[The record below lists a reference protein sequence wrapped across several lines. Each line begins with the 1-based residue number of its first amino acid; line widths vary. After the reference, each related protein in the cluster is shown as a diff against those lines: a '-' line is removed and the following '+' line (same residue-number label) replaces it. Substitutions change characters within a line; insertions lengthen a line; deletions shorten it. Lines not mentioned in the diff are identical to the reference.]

1 MRIQECSAIVTGGA
15 SGLGNGTAQV
25 LARAGARVVIVD
37 LPSSRG
43 EEAAAELGGVFAPA
57 DVTDQE
63 QVQAA
68 VEKAQALAPL
78 RITVNCAGI
87 ATAGRTVGREGPL
100 GLDGFERTIRINLIG
115 TFNVTRLAAAAMA
128 QNDPVDTQSLPG
140 VPATNERGVIVNT
153 ASVAAYDGQIGQAAY
168 SASKG
173 GVASMT
179 LPIARDLS
187 KLFIRVMTIAPG
199 IMKTPM
205 MAGMPEDV
213 QRSLEE
219 QIPHPSRMGT
229 PAEYA
234 ALVRHIVENP
244 LLNGEVIR
252 LDGAIRMQPK

>member
-1 MRIQECSAIVTGGA
+1 MQIQECSALVTGGA
-15 SGLGNGTAQV
+15 SGLGKGAATV
-25 LARAGARVVIVD
+25 LASAGARVVIVD
-37 LPSSRG
+37 LPSSPG
-43 EEAAAELGGVFAPA
+43 EQVAAELGGVFVPT
-57 DVTDQE
+57 DVTDAA
-63 QVQAA
+63 QVQSAVDAA
-68 VEKAQALAPL
+68 QSLAPL
-78 RITVNCAGI
+78 RVVVNCAGI

-100 GLDGFERTIRINLIG
+100 DLAAFERTIRINLIG
-115 TFNVTRLAAAAMA
+115 TFNVIRLAATAMST
-128 QNDPVDTQSLPG
+128 NEPVEEQSLPG
-140 VPATNERGVIVNT
+140 VPPTKERGVIVST

-173 GVASMT
+173 GVAAMT

-187 KLFIRVMTIAPG
+187 KLLIRVMTIAPG
-199 IMKTPM
+199 IMQTPM

-229 PAEYA
+229 PGEYA